1 LITKSAVRAV
11 AAVAAGLLLA
21 ACSGSSRSASTATQS
36 ASPSMKPTSASLTP
50 APLDFATLVGTAQKA
65 ATKFLGL
72 YAAGQYAATWK
83 LIDPGLRKRISEAAW
98 VGVHEACTNQ
108 PAGTTYRVSR
118 RGAPFMV
125 MVFAVSPRV
134 ANSGQIAFTYGGAS
148 QWWYD
153 PSDGWIYFGRTFQQA
168 LAVAKAK
175 RRCGS

>member
-1 LITKSAVRAV
+1 LITKRAVRAV

-21 ACSGSSRSASTATQS
+21 ACSGSSQPASTVTQP
-36 ASPSMKPTSASLTP
+36 ASPLIKPTPASLTP
-50 APLDFATLVGTAQKA
+50 APLDFATMVGTAQKA

-83 LIDPGLRKRISEAAW
+83 LIDPGLRQRISEAAW

-108 PAGTTYRVSR
+108 PAGTTYAVSR
-118 RGAPFMV
+118 RGTPFAV

-134 ANSGQIAFTYGGAS
+134 ANNGQIAFTYDGG

-153 PSDGWIYFGRTFQQA
+153 PSDGWIYFDRTLQQA
-168 LAVAKAK
+168 LATAKAK
-175 RRCGS
+175 GRCGS